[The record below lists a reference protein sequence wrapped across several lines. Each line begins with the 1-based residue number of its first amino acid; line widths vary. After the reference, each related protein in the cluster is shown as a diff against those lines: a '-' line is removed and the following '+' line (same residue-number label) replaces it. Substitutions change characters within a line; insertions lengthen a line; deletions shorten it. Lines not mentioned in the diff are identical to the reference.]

1 MVIVLKSGISAEEKK
16 ALSKFL
22 GSQNFKTNEI
32 AGEEKTIIAAVGRLK
47 MDPREVEVLPGVE
60 RVIPISKP
68 YKMASREF
76 KPQNSVVEIAAP
88 SGQLIRVGG
97 QRIVAMAGPCAV
109 ESREQMMAVAK
120 RVAESGA
127 TILRGGAYKPRTSPY
142 SFQGLGEEGCKILK
156 EAGDKYG
163 LPVVTECV
171 AAEYIPAMQKAG
183 IDCYQVGAR
192 NMQNFEM
199 LKRLGKINKPV
210 ILKRGLSAT
219 IEEWLMSAEYLLS
232 SGCENVI
239 LCERGIRTYERA
251 TRNTLDLSAVPILRG
266 LTHLPIIVD
275 PSHALGIRDKVSPM
289 ALAAVA
295 AGADGIIVEVHCNP
309 DKALSD
315 GPQSLYPEQFDKLMR
330 DIDAFA
336 PILGREVAH
345 LRKNESPAKIVGVKP
360 AGKKSANGAAAKS
373 SAGGKNASKK
383 SAQKL
388 AVAFCGKRGAYAE
401 QAIARHFDGEAEA
414 LPVDSFREIFQS
426 VLDGRA
432 DYGMVPIENSLAG
445 SVYENY
451 DNLAAFED
459 VSIVSS
465 VTLRIQHALLGV
477 KGATLADVKSVYSHP
492 QGFAQCSNF
501 LAEHSEW
508 NKIDA
513 VSTASAAKLV
523 GESGSASNAAIASAV
538 NAKYY
543 KLSVIE
549 ESIEDD
555 PKNYT
560 RFFVI
565 AANHFVARKKG
576 DLAASLAFRAQKAEG
591 VKPNAVSFVFST
603 KNEPGSLYNCLGVFD
618 KNKLNL
624 TRLESRPVHGETWKY
639 NFYADAELSPDERNV
654 EYVSG
659 VLEALVKA
667 AQGVRLLGVYSAET
681 R

>member
-1 MVIVLKSGISAEEKK
+1 MVIVLKRGISAEEKK
-16 ALSKFL
+16 SLAKFL

-32 AGEEKTIIAAVGRLK
+32 AGEEETIIAAVGQLK

-76 KPQNSVVEIAAP
+76 SPQNSVVEIPAP

-97 QRIVAMAGPCAV
+97 QRIVAIAGPCAV
-109 ESREQMMAVAK
+109 ESREQMMSVAK
-120 RVAESGA
+120 RVSESGA
-127 TILRGGAYKPRTSPY
+127 VMLRGGAYKPRTSPY
-142 SFQGLGEEGCKILK
+142 SFQGLGEEGCKLLK

-171 AAEYIPAMQKAG
+171 AAEYLPAMQKAG

-199 LKRLGKINKPV
+199 LKRLGKIKKPV
-210 ILKRGLSAT
+210 ILKRGISAT

-232 SGCENVI
+232 SGCEQVI

-251 TRNTLDLSAVPILRG
+251 TRNTLDLSAVPILRS

-275 PSHALGIRDKVSPM
+275 PSHALGIRDKVSSM
-289 ALAAVA
+289 GFAAIA

-330 DIDAFA
+330 DIDALA
-336 PILGREVAH
+336 PIVGREVAH
-345 LRKNESPAKIVGVKP
+345 LRKSESPVKISSAKKG
-360 AGKKSANGAAAKS
+360 GAKAAK
-373 SAGGKNASKK
+373 AEAARKTKK
-383 SAQKL
+383 L
-388 AVAFCGKRGAYAE
+388 VCAFCGKRGAYAE
-401 QAIARHFDGEAEA
+401 QAITRHFDDQATA

-426 VLDGRA
+426 VLDGKA

-451 DNLAAFED
+451 DNLAGFED
-459 VSIVSS
+459 ISIVSS

-477 KGATLADVKSVYSHP
+477 KGAKLSDIKSVYSHP
-492 QGFAQCSNF
+492 QGFAQCSRF
-501 LAEHSEW
+501 LAAHTEW

-513 VSTASAAKLV
+513 VSTATAAKSV
-523 GESGSASNAAIASAV
+523 GEKNTKANAAIASAV

-543 KLSVIE
+543 KLDVISD
-549 ESIEDD
+549 SIEDD

-565 AANHFVARKKG
+565 AANHFVARKK
-576 DLAASLAFRAQKAEG
+576 DDKSASLAFRAQKAEG
-591 VKPNAVSFVFST
+591 VKPNAVSFMFSV
-603 KNEPGSLYNCLGVFD
+603 KNEPGSLYKCLGVFD

-624 TRLESRPVHGETWKY
+624 TRLESRPVHGETWRY

-654 EYVSG
+654 DYVSA
-659 VLEALVKA
+659 VLEALAKEA
-667 AQGVRLLGVYSAET
+667 HEVRLLGVYNAET

>member
-16 ALSKFL
+16 ALAKFL

-76 KPQNSVVEIAAP
+76 KPQNSVVEIPSP

-109 ESREQMMAVAK
+109 ESREQMMSIAK

-127 TILRGGAYKPRTSPY
+127 TVLRGGAYKPRTSPY

-251 TRNTLDLSAVPILRG
+251 TRNTLDLSAVPILRS

-289 ALAAVA
+289 AFASIA

-330 DIDAFA
+330 DIDALA
-336 PILGREVAH
+336 PIVGREVAH
-345 LRKNESPAKIVGVKP
+345 LRRDEAPIKISS
-360 AGKKSANGAAAKS
+360 GKKSA
-373 SAGGKNASKK
+373 ASKK
-383 SAQKL
+383 AARQKL

-401 QAIARHFDGEAEA
+401 QAITRHFDDEAEA

-451 DNLAAFED
+451 DNLAGFED
-459 VSIVSS
+459 ISIVSS

-477 KGATLADVKSVYSHP
+477 KGAALSDIKSVYSHP
-492 QGFAQCSNF
+492 QGLAQCSKF
-501 LAEHSEW
+501 LAAHTDW
-508 NKIDA
+508 NKIDS
-513 VSTASAAKLV
+513 VSTATAAKTV
-523 GESGSASNAAIASAV
+523 SEKNSKANAAIASAV

-565 AANHFVARKKG
+565 AANHFVAKKKG
-576 DLAASLAFRAQKAEG
+576 DKAASLAFRAQKSAG
-591 VKPNAVSFVFST
+591 VKPNAVSFMFST
-603 KNEPGSLYNCLGVFD
+603 KNEPGSLYRCLGVFD

-654 EYVSG
+654 DYVSD
-659 VLEALVKA
+659 VLAALAKEA
-667 AQGVRLLGVYSAET
+667 QDVRLLGVYNAET

>member
-1 MVIVLKSGISAEEKK
+1 MVIVLKHDISKEEKK
-16 ALSKFL
+16 SLAKFL
-22 GSQNFKTNEI
+22 GDQNFKMNEI
-32 AGEEKTIIAAVGRLK
+32 AGEEETIIAAVGRLK
-47 MDPREVEVLPGVE
+47 MDPREVEILPGVE

-68 YKMASREF
+68 FKMASREF
-76 KPQNSVVEIAAP
+76 KPQNSVVEIPSP

-97 QRIVAMAGPCAV
+97 QRIVAIAGPCAV
-109 ESREQMMAVAK
+109 ESRDQMMSVAK

-127 TILRGGAYKPRTSPY
+127 VMLRGGAYKPRTSPY
-142 SFQGLGEEGCKILK
+142 SFQGLGEEGCKLLK

-171 AAEYIPAMQKAG
+171 AAEYLPAMQKAG

-210 ILKRGLSAT
+210 ILKRGISAT

-232 SGCENVI
+232 SGCEQVI

-251 TRNTLDLSAVPILRG
+251 TRNTLDLSAVPILRSI
-266 LTHLPIIVD
+266 THLPIIVD

-289 ALAAVA
+289 GFAAIA

-330 DIDAFA
+330 DIDALA
-336 PILGREVAH
+336 PIVGREVAH
-345 LRKNESPAKIVGVKP
+345 IRRSESPVKLSS
-360 AGKKSANGAAAKS
+360 GKKTAAKK
-373 SAGGKNASKK
+373 AND
-383 SAQKL
+383 KL
-388 AVAFCGKRGAYAE
+388 VCAFCGKRGAYAE
-401 QAIARHFDGEAEA
+401 QAITRHFDDEAVA

-426 VLDGRA
+426 VLDGKA

-451 DNLAAFED
+451 DNLANFED
-459 VSIVSS
+459 ISIVSS
-465 VTLRIQHALLGV
+465 VTLRIQHALLGA
-477 KGATLADVKSVYSHP
+477 KGATIDDIKSVYSHP
-492 QGFAQCSNF
+492 QGFAQCSKF
-501 LAEHSEW
+501 LASHTDW

-513 VSTASAAKLV
+513 VSTATAAKSV
-523 GESGSASNAAIASAV
+523 SEKGSKANAAIASAV

-543 KLSVIE
+543 KLSVIDD
-549 ESIEDD
+549 SIEDD

-565 AANHFVARKKG
+565 AANHFVAKKKG
-576 DLAASLAFRAQKAEG
+576 DKSASLAFRAQKSAG
-591 VKPNAVSFVFST
+591 VKPNAVSFMFST
-603 KNEPGSLYNCLGVFD
+603 KNEPGSLYNCLGVFQ

-639 NFYADAELSPDERNV
+639 NFYADAELSPEERNV
-654 EYVSG
+654 DYVSD
-659 VLEALVKA
+659 VLEALAKE
-667 AQGVRLLGVYSAET
+667 AQDVRLLGVYNAET

>member
-1 MVIVLKSGISAEEKK
+1 MVIVLKRGISSAEKK
-16 ALSKFL
+16 ALATFL

-32 AGEEKTIIAAVGRLK
+32 AGEEETIIAAVGRLK

-76 KPQNSVVEIAAP
+76 MPQNSVVEIPAP

-97 QRIVAMAGPCAV
+97 QRIVAIAGPCAV
-109 ESREQMMAVAK
+109 ESREQMLSVAK
-120 RVAESGA
+120 RVSESGA
-127 TILRGGAYKPRTSPY
+127 VLLRGGAYKPRTSPY
-142 SFQGLGEEGCKILK
+142 SFQGLGEEGLKLLK

-171 AAEYIPAMQKAG
+171 AAEYLPAMQKAG

-199 LKRLGKINKPV
+199 LKRLGKIKKPV
-210 ILKRGLSAT
+210 ILKRGISAT

-289 ALAAVA
+289 GFAAIA

-330 DIDAFA
+330 DIDALA
-336 PILGREVAH
+336 PIVGREVAH
-345 LRKNESPAKIVGVKP
+345 LRKSESPVKISSGKKSPAKKGG
-360 AGKKSANGAAAKS
+360 GKKI
-373 SAGGKNASKK
+373 
-383 SAQKL
+383 

-401 QAIARHFDGEAEA
+401 QAITRHFDDQALA

-451 DNLAAFED
+451 DNLAIFED
-459 VSIVSS
+459 ISIVSS

-477 KGATLADVKSVYSHP
+477 KGSSLSDIKAVYSHP
-492 QGFAQCSNF
+492 QGFAQCSKF
-501 LAEHSEW
+501 LSQRTSW
-508 NKIDA
+508 DKIDS
-513 VSTASAAKLV
+513 VSTASAAKIV
-523 GESGSASNAAIASAV
+523 GEKGSKANAAIASAV

-543 KLSVIE
+543 KLSVLND
-549 ESIEDD
+549 SIEDD

-565 AANHFVARKKG
+565 AANHFVAKKSG
-576 DLAASLAFRAQKAEG
+576 DKAASLAFRAQKAEG
-591 VKPNAVSFVFST
+591 VKPNAVSVVFST
-603 KNEPGSLYNCLGVFD
+603 KNEPGSLYKCLGVFQ

-639 NFYADAELSPDERNV
+639 NFYADAELSPQERNV
-654 EYVSG
+654 DYVSA
-659 VLEALVKA
+659 VLEELSKE
-667 AQGVRLLGVYSAET
+667 AQGVRLLGVYNAET

>member
-16 ALSKFL
+16 ALAKFL

-76 KPQNSVVEIAAP
+76 KPENSVVEIPSP

-109 ESREQMMAVAK
+109 ESREQMMSIAK

-199 LKRLGKINKPV
+199 LKRLGKISKPV

-251 TRNTLDLSAVPILRG
+251 TRNTLDLSAVPILRS

-289 ALAAVA
+289 AFASIA

-330 DIDAFA
+330 DIDALA
-336 PILGREVAH
+336 PIVGREVAH
-345 LRKNESPAKIVGVKP
+345 LRRDEAPVKISS
-360 AGKKSANGAAAKS
+360 GKKSAKAAAKKV
-373 SAGGKNASKK
+373 SAKK
-383 SAQKL
+383 IT
-388 AVAFCGKRGAYAE
+388 VAFCGKRGAYAE
-401 QAIARHFDGEAEA
+401 QAITRHFDDQATA

-459 VSIVSS
+459 ISIVSS
-465 VTLRIQHALLGV
+465 VTLRIQHALLGA
-477 KGATLADVKSVYSHP
+477 KGAALSDIKSVYSHP
-492 QGFAQCSNF
+492 QGFAQCSKF
-501 LAEHSEW
+501 LAEHSGW

-513 VSTASAAKLV
+513 ASTASAAKFV
-523 GESGSASNAAIASAV
+523 SEKDSKANAAIASAV

-543 KLSVIE
+543 KLCVIE
-549 ESIEDD
+549 DSIEDD

-603 KNEPGSLYNCLGVFD
+603 KNEPGSLYKCLGVFD

-659 VLEALVKA
+659 VLEALEKE
-667 AQGVRLLGVYSAET
+667 AQGVRLLGVYNAET

>member
-1 MVIVLKSGISAEEKK
+1 MVIVLKRGISSAEKK
-16 ALSKFL
+16 ALAKFL

-32 AGEEKTIIAAVGRLK
+32 AGEEETIIAAVGRLK

-76 KPQNSVVEIAAP
+76 SPKNSVVEIP
-88 SGQLIRVGG
+88 SPGGQLIRVGG
-97 QRIVAMAGPCAV
+97 QRIVAIAGPCAV
-109 ESREQMMAVAK
+109 ESRDQMLSVAK

-127 TILRGGAYKPRTSPY
+127 VMLRGGAYKPRTSPY
-142 SFQGLGEEGCKILK
+142 SFQGLGEEGLKLLK

-210 ILKRGLSAT
+210 ILKRGISAT

-289 ALAAVA
+289 GFAAIA

-330 DIDAFA
+330 DIDALA
-336 PILGREVAH
+336 PIVGREVAH
-345 LRKNESPAKIVGVKP
+345 LRRAENPVKISS
-360 AGKKSANGAAAKS
+360 AKKSAAKT
-373 SAGGKNASKK
+373 GSKK
-383 SAQKL
+383 TAAQKIT
-388 AVAFCGKRGAYAE
+388 VAFCGKRGAYAE
-401 QAIARHFDGEAEA
+401 QAIARHFDDEAQA
-414 LPVDSFREIFQS
+414 LAVDSFREIFQA

-451 DNLAAFED
+451 DNLAIFED
-459 VSIVSS
+459 ISIVSS

-477 KGATLADVKSVYSHP
+477 KGAVLADIKSVYSHP
-492 QGFAQCSNF
+492 QGFAQCSKF
-501 LAEHSEW
+501 LSERSGW

-513 VSTASAAKLV
+513 VSTATAAKSV
-523 GESGSASNAAIASAV
+523 SEKGSKANAAIASAV

-591 VKPNAVSFVFST
+591 VKPNAVSFVFSA
-603 KNEPGSLYNCLGVFD
+603 KNEPGSLCKCLGVLD
-618 KNKLNL
+618 KNKMNL

-639 NFYADAELSPDERNV
+639 NFYADAELSPEERNV
-654 EYVSG
+654 EYVSA
-659 VLEALVKA
+659 VLEALAKE
-667 AQGVRLLGVYSAET
+667 AQGVRLLGVYNADSGT
-681 R
+681 DRR

>member
-16 ALSKFL
+16 ALAKFL

-76 KPQNSVVEIAAP
+76 KPQNSVVEIPSP

-251 TRNTLDLSAVPILRG
+251 TRNTLDLSAVPILRS

-289 ALAAVA
+289 AFASIA

-330 DIDAFA
+330 DIDALA
-336 PILGREVAH
+336 PIVGREVAH
-345 LRKNESPAKIVGVKP
+345 LRRDEAPVKISSAKS
-360 AGKKSANGAAAKS
+360 KKTAAKKV
-373 SAGGKNASKK
+373 SAKK
-383 SAQKL
+383 IT
-388 AVAFCGKRGAYAE
+388 VAFCGKRGAYAE
-401 QAIARHFDGEAEA
+401 QAITRHFDDQATA

-459 VSIVSS
+459 ISIVSS
-465 VTLRIQHALLGV
+465 VTLRIQHALLGA
-477 KGATLADVKSVYSHP
+477 KGATLADIKSVYSHP
-492 QGFAQCSNF
+492 QGFAQCSIF
-501 LAEHSEW
+501 LAEHSDW

-513 VSTASAAKLV
+513 ASTASAAKFV
-523 GESGSASNAAIASAV
+523 SEKDSKANAAIAS
-538 NAKYY
+538 
-543 KLSVIE
+543 
-549 ESIEDD
+549 
-555 PKNYT
+555 
-560 RFFVI
+560 
-565 AANHFVARKKG
+565 
-576 DLAASLAFRAQKAEG
+576 
-591 VKPNAVSFVFST
+591 
-603 KNEPGSLYNCLGVFD
+603 
-618 KNKLNL
+618 
-624 TRLESRPVHGETWKY
+624 
-639 NFYADAELSPDERNV
+639 
-654 EYVSG
+654 
-659 VLEALVKA
+659 
-667 AQGVRLLGVYSAET
+667 
-681 R
+681 

>member
-16 ALSKFL
+16 ALAKFL

-76 KPQNSVVEIAAP
+76 KPQNSVVEIPSP

-251 TRNTLDLSAVPILRG
+251 TRNTLDLSAVPILRS

-289 ALAAVA
+289 AFASIA

-330 DIDAFA
+330 DIDALA
-336 PILGREVAH
+336 PIVGREVAH
-345 LRKNESPAKIVGVKP
+345 LRRDEAPVKISSAKS
-360 AGKKSANGAAAKS
+360 KKTAAKKV
-373 SAGGKNASKK
+373 SAKK
-383 SAQKL
+383 IT
-388 AVAFCGKRGAYAE
+388 VAFCGKRGAYAE
-401 QAIARHFDGEAEA
+401 QAITRHFDDQATA

-451 DNLAAFED
+451 DNLAVFED

-465 VTLRIQHALLGV
+465 VTLRIQHALLGA
-477 KGATLADVKSVYSHP
+477 KGATLADIKSVYSHP

-501 LAEHSEW
+501 LAEHSGW

-513 VSTASAAKLV
+513 ASTASAAKFV
-523 GESGSASNAAIASAV
+523 SEKDSKANAAIASAV

-543 KLSVIE
+543 KLCVIE

-603 KNEPGSLYNCLGVFD
+603 KNEPGSLYKCLGVFD

-659 VLEALVKA
+659 VLGALEKE
-667 AQGVRLLGVYSAET
+667 AQGVRLLGVYNAET

>member
-109 ESREQMMAVAK
+109 ESREQMMAIAK

-156 EAGDKYG
+156 EAGDKYS

-295 AGADGIIVEVHCNP
+295 AGADGIIVEAHCNP

-330 DIDAFA
+330 DIDALA
-336 PILGREVAH
+336 PIVGREMAH
-345 LRKNESPAKIVGVKP
+345 LRRDETPVKISSAKS
-360 AGKKSANGAAAKS
+360 KKAAAKKV
-373 SAGGKNASKK
+373 SAKK
-383 SAQKL
+383 IT
-388 AVAFCGKRGAYAE
+388 VAFCGKRGAYAE
-401 QAIARHFDGEAEA
+401 QAITRHFDDQATA

-459 VSIVSS
+459 ISIVSS
-465 VTLRIQHALLGV
+465 VTLRIQHALLGA
-477 KGATLADVKSVYSHP
+477 KGATLSDIKSVYSHP

-501 LAEHSEW
+501 LAEHSDW

-659 VLEALVKA
+659 VLEALAKA